1 MIAIADCG
9 GTKCEFKFSDNSENL
24 FSQGINPNIHS
35 TEEIL
40 QTLKNEPNIISKLR
54 SCSQLYYYGAGC
66 ASDLQ
71 KNTIQQIWHELLP
84 NLKVEVKHDLEL
96 AQIALCNNHKAFV
109 CILGTGSNALFYDGN
124 STHSISP
131 SLGFIL
137 GDEGSGAYIGKKFL
151 NDYFYKKIPEQ
162 LIHKFDIPLLPQVIQ
177 QVYKHAKPN
186 EYIAGFTK
194 KLHEHR
200 NETYV
205 NQLIQSS
212 FQDFLDTFILKHPHA
227 KNFPIHFTGSIA
239 YHFQEHLIAVL
250 HKNGLKVGTICKKP
264 LDILNIEN
272 FYK

>member
-24 FSQGINPNIHS
+24 FSKGINPNIHS
-35 TEEIL
+35 TEEII
-40 QTLKNEPNIISKLR
+40 QTLKNEPNIITKLR
-54 SCSQLYYYGAGC
+54 SCSQLFYYGAGC
-66 ASDLQ
+66 ASDPQ
-71 KNTIQQIWHELLP
+71 KNTIRQIWHELLP
-84 NLKVEVKHDLEL
+84 NLKVDVKHDLEL
-96 AQIALCNNHKAFV
+96 AQIALCNYQKGFV

-151 NDYFYKKIPEQ
+151 NDYFYKKIPEP
-162 LIHKFDIPLLPQVIQ
+162 LIQKFDIPLLPQVIQ
-177 QVYKHAKPN
+177 QVYKQAKPN

-205 NQLIQSS
+205 AQLIHDC
-212 FQDFLDTFILKHPHA
+212 FQDFLDNFILKHSLSKH
-227 KNFPIHFTGSIA
+227 FPIHFTGSIA
-239 YHFQEHLIAVL
+239 YHFQEHLVEVL